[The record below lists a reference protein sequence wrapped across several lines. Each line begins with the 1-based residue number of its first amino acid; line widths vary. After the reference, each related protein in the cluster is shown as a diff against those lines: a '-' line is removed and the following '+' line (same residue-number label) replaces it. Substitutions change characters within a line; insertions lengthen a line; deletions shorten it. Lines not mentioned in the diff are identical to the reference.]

1 MTRTSARLYSE
12 ALTRQGYEVET
23 AGTAEDGL
31 SQLGGGQ
38 FQLVITD
45 YSLPGQTGVW
55 MLQEAAKA
63 GLLAASKVLLMTGDP
78 NPDGV
83 AGLRV
88 LRKPLDRDL
97 FLREVFEILAPT
109 RVKELEPD
117 QAEAL
122 ADN

>member
-1 MTRTSARLYSE
+1 
-12 ALTRQGYEVET
+12 
-23 AGTAEDGL
+23 
-31 SQLGGGQ
+31 
-38 FQLVITD
+38 
-45 YSLPGQTGVW
+45 
-55 MLQEAAKA
+55 
-63 GLLAASKVLLMTGDP
+63 MTGNP

-88 LRKPLDRDL
+88 LRMPLDTDL